1 MCGLGMSALSP
12 DGHRPSIHTKLK
24 WLPIK
29 VLDLDNLTEK
39 WVGCTGGG
47 GGGTH
52 LVLSAAHPVPK
63 NRGRS
68 SLQKYLT

>member
-1 MCGLGMSALSP
+1 MSALSP
-12 DGHRPSIHTKLK
+12 DGHPLYSYKLK

-29 VLDLDNLTEK
+29 VIDLDNLTEK
-39 WVGCTGGG
+39 GSAVQGK
-47 GGGTH
+47 GGTH
-52 LVLSAAHPVPK
+52 LVLSTAQPVPK